1 MCQYEALPQ
10 AGVELSFKP
19 PLKDSSIQ
27 GGLPAHAV
35 LSKQLA
41 PIEREQEGPVELSFK
56 ETLKDSSIQSL
67 SSRVEITP
75 VGYLI
80 WSGPVSVAA

>member
-67 SSRVEITP
+67 S
-75 VGYLI
+75 Y
-80 WSGPVSVAA
+80 VSFFNFPSQSHLS